1 MHISSEKFTIYEV
14 EELHKELMS
23 ELKSGEAIEIDM
35 EGVKKIDMPAI
46 QLLISTLKSC
56 EADSTPFSLSNIS
69 NEIKE
74 SLKIS
79 GCDTLL
85 GVDDE

>member
-1 MHISSEKFTIYEV
+1 MHINSEKFTIYEV
-14 EELHKELMS
+14 EELHKELIS

-56 EADSTPFSLSNIS
+56 EANSTPFSISNIS
-69 NEIKE
+69 DEIKE

-85 GVDDE
+85 GVNNE

>member
-1 MHISSEKFTIYEV
+1 MHINSEKFTIYEV

-56 EADSTPFSLSNIS
+56 EADSTPFSIS
-69 NEIKE
+69 NASHEIKE

-85 GVDDE
+85 GVNHE

>member
-1 MHISSEKFTIYEV
+1 MLINNEKFTIYEV

-23 ELKSGEAIEIDM
+23 ELKSGEAINIDM
-35 EGVKKIDMPAI
+35 NGVKKIDMPAI

-56 EADSTPFSLSNIS
+56 EAGSTPFSISNIS
-69 NEIKE
+69 NEVKE

-85 GVDDE
+85 GVNHE

>member
-1 MHISSEKFTIYEV
+1 MHINSEKFTIYEV
-14 EELHKELMS
+14 EELYKEFVS
-23 ELKSGEAIEIDM
+23 ELKSGEAIEVDLN
-35 EGVKKIDMPAI
+35 GVKKIDMPAI

-69 NEIKE
+69 DEVKE

-79 GCDTLL
+79 GCDILL
-85 GVDDE
+85 GGKE